1 MANAGAFK
9 KGEKRPKQGRPPGTP
24 NKDTALIRDMIATAL
39 GRVGG
44 VDYLA
49 RVAESHPGPFM
60 ALIGKVM
67 PVQIEGTGKDG
78 AIAHS
83 LTISFK

>member
-1 MANAGAFK
+1 MATSTAFK
-9 KGEKRPKQGRPPGTP
+9 KGQKPGPGRPKGVP
-24 NKDTALIRDMIATAL
+24 NKDNALIRDMIAAAL
-39 GRVGG
+39 HQVGG
-44 VDYLA
+44 VEYLA

-67 PVQIEGTGKDG
+67 PVQVEGTGEGG
-78 AIAHS
+78 AISHS

>member
-1 MANAGAFK
+1 MANAGSFK
-9 KGEKRPKQGRPPGTP
+9 KGEKRPNQGRPPGKP
-24 NKDTALIRDMIATAL
+24 NKDTALIRDMITEAL
-39 GRVGG
+39 SQVGG
-44 VDYLA
+44 IDYLA

-67 PVQIEGTGKDG
+67 PVQVEGANGG
-78 AIAHS
+78 PIAHS